1 MSTYSR
7 QDAEAVIERNLKKLT
22 TDGGSGNF
30 MIVSAGGVYVQF
42 AGSRGSSQVRCE
54 AVGNDYL
61 DRQHRLPPEQV
72 DELEKLHFD
81 LQDEPANF
89 VREFEVASEEQAREL
104 ARLGLGILERIYGCA
119 RTSPVNIE
127 LTLE

>member
-1 MSTYSR
+1 MSTHNWP
-7 QDAEAVIERNLKKLT
+7 DAEAAIGRDLQRLT

-30 MIVSAGGVYVQF
+30 MIVSVGDTYIQF
-42 AGSRGSSQVRCE
+42 AGSRGSSQINCE

-61 DRQHRLPPEQV
+61 DRQHRVPPEKI

-89 VREFEVASEEQAREL
+89 VREFAVATEEQTREI
-104 ARLGLGILERIYGCA
+104 ARLALDILERIYGCA
-119 RTSPVNIE
+119 RTSAVNIE

>member
-61 DRQHRLPPEQV
+61 DRQDRLAPEKI
-72 DELEKLHFD
+72 DELDKLHFD
-81 LQDEPANF
+81 LEEEPANF

-104 ARLGLGILERIYGCA
+104 ARLCLDILERIYGCA
-119 RTSPVNIE
+119 RTSSVNIE
-127 LTLE
+127 LELE

>member
-1 MSTYSR
+1 MSTYSW
-7 QDAEAVIERNLKKLT
+7 QAAEAVIGRDLQKLT

-30 MIVSAGGVYVQF
+30 MIVYAGSIYVQF
-42 AGSRGSSQVRCE
+42 AGSRGSSQIQCE

-61 DRQHRLPPEQV
+61 DRQHRLPSEKI

-89 VREFEVASEEQAREL
+89 VRDFEIPTEEHARKL
-104 ARLGLGILERIYGCA
+104 ARLALDILERIYGCT
-119 RTSPVNIE
+119 RTSCVNIE